1 MELLKG
7 EELTFTYPRQEK
19 DAGEVLPA
27 LSGVSFQIQEGEF
40 IVVCGESGCGKT
52 TLLKLLKRE
61 LAPAGERSGQIW
73 FCGVPQEEL
82 SDREAACGI
91 GYVLQNPENQTVT
104 DKVWHELAFGLEN
117 MGVPTPVIRR
127 RVAEMACFFGID
139 DWYRKKTTEL
149 SGGQKQLLNLA
160 SIMAMQPKLLILDE
174 PTSQL
179 DPIAASDF
187 INTLVKINKDLG
199 LTILLTEH
207 RLEEVF
213 PVADRAFIMD
223 KGKMLLMESPREAGR
238 DLKCLNA
245 DHKMLLGLPS
255 ALRIYHGLDARDAE
269 CPLTVR
275 DGRSFLEEYYD
286 NEIKRLHRETDS
298 THGKQ
303 ITMRMKDVCFRYEKD
318 LPDVLEGVELTVY
331 EGEIVSILGG
341 NGSGKTTL
349 LSVISG
355 TYKPYRGKIEVF
367 GKRIHKYSGKELYVK
382 NLASLP
388 QNPQTVFIKMTVRED
403 YDEIRHVMGYSEAEM
418 KEKIEET
425 AELMGISHLLDRH
438 PYDLSGG
445 EQQKA
450 AIGKVLLLQPR
461 FLLLDE
467 PTKGIDAWSK
477 MQLQKLLK
485 GLKQRG
491 ISILMV
497 THDVEFAAGVSAR
510 CGLFF
515 DHEITS
521 VDTPEE
527 FFCNNN
533 YYTTAANRISRQRYE
548 NAVTCEDVIELCR
561 QNGRIQKEG
570 KRICG
575 KVTA

>member
-1 MELLKG
+1 
-7 EELTFTYPRQEK
+7 
-19 DAGEVLPA
+19 
-27 LSGVSFQIQEGEF
+27 
-40 IVVCGESGCGKT
+40 
-52 TLLKLLKRE
+52 
-61 LAPAGERSGQIW
+61 
-73 FCGVPQEEL
+73 
-82 SDREAACGI
+82 
-91 GYVLQNPENQTVT
+91 
-104 DKVWHELAFGLEN
+104 
-117 MGVPTPVIRR
+117 
-127 RVAEMACFFGID
+127 
-139 DWYRKKTTEL
+139 
-149 SGGQKQLLNLA
+149 
-160 SIMAMQPKLLILDE
+160 
-174 PTSQL
+174 
-179 DPIAASDF
+179 
-187 INTLVKINKDLG
+187 
-199 LTILLTEH
+199 
-207 RLEEVF
+207 
-213 PVADRAFIMD
+213 
-223 KGKMLLMESPREAGR
+223 
-238 DLKCLNA
+238 
-245 DHKMLLGLPS
+245 
-255 ALRIYHGLDARDAE
+255 
-269 CPLTVR
+269 
-275 DGRSFLEEYYD
+275 
-286 NEIKRLHRETDS
+286 
-298 THGKQ
+298 
-303 ITMRMKDVCFRYEKD
+303 MRMKDVFFRYEKD

-425 AELMGISHLLDRH
+425 AELMGISHLLDRQ

-497 THDVEFAAGVSAR
+497 THDVEFAAGVTDR